1 MNIQRDIQTTGHANK
16 RTKPRLSAAK
26 KEELMQ
32 IMQRLRFLVGTA
44 QDTKAHTV
52 QIVFT
57 SDKTENVVTLTEN

>member
-1 MNIQRDIQTTGHANK
+1 MKIQRDCTVKG

-26 KEELMQ
+26 KEELSE
-32 IMQRLRFLVGTA
+32 IMSRLRFLVGTA

-57 SDKTENVVTLTEN
+57 SDKVESVLTIQ